1 MSLSILHN
9 ASAAVANRLLSSND
23 SAVGG
28 SVAKLSAGTRVLAAK
43 DDAAALAIG
52 SRLKAEVASLT
63 QASVNAGQAAAMLQ
77 IADGA
82 AAQIDTIL
90 TRMKVLASQAGSGQ
104 ISDVER
110 GMLDTEFQT
119 LTGELDRIAKSTDF
133 NNRSLLEGDVDDG
146 VVFTVR
152 SEVSNGTLKLGDRT
166 LELGDSFSQA
176 DMVAG
181 RVTYTH
187 DGTATTSDRLIVSVA
202 NSNGDVIG
210 VQTGEL
216 DQNSFK
222 TDEYAISTG
231 LDNIQVEAAYARG
244 ATGQGIKVAVIDSGI
259 DIDHADLVDNIV
271 GAVDIQD
278 GVANGLSHTFAGG
291 TFVGAAGEVSAISL
305 VNFSDG
311 VDLFESGNVP
321 TLNVTGNASA
331 ATVTLRQGGVDF
343 QAVVNV
349 NTGGVSQTL
358 GFTLTEVNGTRTID
372 IGLTSDINGA
382 GAITSAGATLVS
394 FTTATTGNGNDTDG
408 HGTHVSGIIAASKN
422 GLGVHGV
429 AHDATLLA
437 INADN
442 AGFDYND
449 VADAIDYAV
458 SQGADVI
465 NMSLGTD
472 GFFTHAPL
480 QAAITRA
487 VNAGVILVAAAGNS
501 SLPDPAFPAN
511 LAINDEAKG
520 MLFAVV
526 ATDDNEAI
534 ASFSNQAGNLV
545 LHRVVSAPGDS
556 IVSTTNDG
564 ATGTQSGTS
573 MAAPMVSGAI
583 ALLKSKYA
591 DLSGEEI
598 ASLMFTS
605 TQDLGTTGVDSV
617 FGQGLIDLDKATAS
631 QISLSFNISGTTTV
645 DGAVNLA
652 AESTV
657 AIDRALL
664 DYTNAYE
671 GRVDVADRGFTY
683 KIGTGV
689 GSEDTLDVSI
699 GSLTANA
706 LGVDRL
712 SVTTAAAADAANA
725 AIDLALDQVVAT
737 RASIGASQNRLDIA
751 INNLA
756 TTSQNTEA
764 ARSQLLDLDI
774 ARGMIEFTSRQILT
788 QASISMVSQANQQS
802 QLLLRLL
809 N

>member
-9 ASAAVANRLLSSND
+9 ASAAVANRLLSAND
-23 SAVGG
+23 SAVGN
-28 SVAKLSAGTRVLAAK
+28 SVAKLSAGSRVLAAK

-52 SRLKAEVASLT
+52 SRLRAEVVSLT
-63 QASVNAGQAAAMLQ
+63 QASVNASQAASMLQ

-90 TRMKVLASQAGSGQ
+90 TRMKVLATQSGSGQ
-104 ISDVER
+104 ISNIER

-119 LTGELDRIAKSTDF
+119 LTGELDRIAKSSDF
-133 NNRSLLEGDVDDG
+133 NGRSLLEGDVDDG

-152 SEVSNGTLKLGDRT
+152 SDVGNGSLKLDGRA
-166 LELGDSFSQA
+166 LELGGSFSQA
-176 DMVAG
+176 DLIAG

-187 DGTATTSDRLIVSVA
+187 DGTSTTSDRLILSVA
-202 NSNGDVIG
+202 NSDGDVIG
-210 VQTGEL
+210 VQSGEL

-222 TDEYAISTG
+222 TGEFATSTG
-231 LDNIQVEAAYARG
+231 LDNIQTEAAYARG
-244 ATGQGIKVAVIDSGI
+244 ATGQGITVAVIDSGI
-259 DIDHADLVDNIV
+259 DIDHADLVEKIV

-278 GVANGLSHTFAGG
+278 GVANGLSHTFGGG
-291 TFVGAAGEVSAISL
+291 TFTGAAGEVSAISL

-311 VDLFESGNVP
+311 IDLFESGNVP

-331 ATVTLRQGGVDF
+331 ATVTLRQNGVDYTA
-343 QAVVNV
+343 AVNI
-349 NTGGVSQTL
+349 NTGGALQTL
-358 GFTLTEVNGTRTID
+358 AFTLTEVNGTGTID
-372 IGLTSDINGA
+372 IGLTTNINGA
-382 GAITSAGATLVS
+382 GAITSAGATLVN

-408 HGTHVSGIIAASKN
+408 HGTHVAGIIGAAKN

-429 AHDATLLA
+429 AYDANLLA

-480 QAAITRA
+480 QAALSRA
-487 VNAGVILVAAAGNS
+487 VNAGVIVVAAAGNS
-501 SLPDPAFPAN
+501 SLADPAFPAN

-526 ATDDNEAI
+526 ATDDDDAV
-534 ASFSNQAGNLV
+534 ASFSNLAGNIV
-545 LHRVVSAPGDS
+545 LNQVVTAPGVS

-564 ATGTQSGTS
+564 ATGAQSGTS
-573 MAAPMVSGAI
+573 MAAPAVSGAI

-591 DLSGEEI
+591 DLSGQEI
-598 ASLMFTS
+598 ASLMFS
-605 TQDLGTTGVDSV
+605 ATQDLGDTGIDPT
-617 FGQGLIDLDKATAS
+617 FGRGLIDLDKATAS
-631 QISLSFNISGTTTV
+631 QISLSFNISSSTTV
-645 DGAVNLA
+645 SDAINLA
-652 AESTV
+652 TEGTI
-657 AIDRALL
+657 AIDRSVL

-671 GRVDVADRGFTY
+671 GKVDVADRGFSY

-689 GSEDTLDVSI
+689 GSQDKLDITI
-699 GSLTANA
+699 GSLTANS
-706 LGVDRL
+706 LGVDQL
-712 SVTTAAAADAANA
+712 SVATADGADAANE
-725 AIDLALDQVVAT
+725 AIDLAFDQLVAT

-751 INNLA
+751 INNLE
-756 TTSQNTEA
+756 TVSLNTES

-774 ARGMIEFTSRQILT
+774 ARGMIEFTSQQILT
-788 QASISMVSQANQQS
+788 QASISMLSQANQQS

-809 N
+809 G